1 MQKQK
6 FKVNDK
12 VKIISTAFGLQGEI
26 GTVEVVDA
34 IYGSNYCRVSANTEV
49 CYTSQEI
56 DIGRF
61 GTNSWRYG
69 FYEHELELVEDKP
82 KFKVGDKVRCVDGY
96 SSLFVEGEE
105 YVVEECYWN
114 CGCNLVKVRCDWSD
128 CGWDVSRFELV
139 KDEPARKFKV
149 GDRVRCVDDTYNDG
163 FDLIAG
169 KEYTICGLPRGLV
182 RLNTGDDW
190 FAYRFELVTDQ
201 EVSKPEPEFSVGDKV
216 LLMDC
221 LAEVV
226 SVKQYDTTTLIGVKQ
241 GSCFF
246 MVHPHDLQHYKQ
258 DEAVADKLTVTVKL
272 DDNIRT
278 AITQLE
284 NRIEYLLSKEPS
296 YAIGQEVYV
305 AAGITRDLKRATII
319 DAVPREGLLKVNVSG
334 FDCFV
339 EEERVYTREETK
351 GD

>member
-69 FYEHELELVEDKP
+69 FYEHELELVKDEPATRFKP
-82 KFKVGDKVRCVDGY
+82 GDKVRCVHGY
-96 SSLFVEGEE
+96 SNIFVEG
-105 YVVEECYWN
+105 VVYNVKECYWD
-114 CGCNLVKVRCDWSD
+114 CGSQFVKIWCEWGD
-128 CGWDVSRFELV
+128 CGWDVS
-139 KDEPARKFKV
+139 
-149 GDRVRCVDDTYNDG
+149 
-163 FDLIAG
+163 
-169 KEYTICGLPRGLV
+169 
-182 RLNTGDDW
+182 
-190 FAYRFELVTDQ
+190 RFELVTDQ